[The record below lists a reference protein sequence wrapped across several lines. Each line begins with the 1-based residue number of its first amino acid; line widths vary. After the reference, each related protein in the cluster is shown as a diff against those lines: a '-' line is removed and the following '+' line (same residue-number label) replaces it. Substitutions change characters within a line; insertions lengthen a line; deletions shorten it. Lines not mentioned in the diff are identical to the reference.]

1 MERTIWLAQQFG
13 HISIDIWSYSEL
25 MIDTLARI
33 LRTCKE
39 DFSIMLFLYISI
51 MNFRVI
57 SLEVNKAVVKEAVAS
72 G

>member
-51 MNFRVI
+51 MNFRVV
-57 SLEVNKAVVKEAVAS
+57 SLKVNKAVVKEAVAS